1 MSRLRNPYPVVDLFA
16 GPGGLGEGFASL
28 TDGRGKR
35 RFDSVVAIERDEF
48 SHQTLFLRHFM
59 RGFPDGEAPDDYYD
73 FLKGELTAD
82 QLFKKHPAAFAHA
95 KKSALRISLGD
106 DSHAAVKRTIRDR
119 LAGEERWALVGGPPC
134 QAYSLVGRSRMMNC
148 PEFEQDERHTLYLEY
163 LKIIIDHRPPIF
175 VMENVKGLLSATIEG
190 KSAITRIVRDLSNP
204 KSAISQGSNG
214 LSYKLYSL
222 SEQEMPDEEV
232 DPKLFVVRA
241 EDYGIPQARH
251 RMFIV
256 GIRSDLNIKPGR
268 LKSLRP
274 PTVRQTIGS
283 LPAVR
288 SSLSKGTDSPE
299 TWRKEIARI
308 ASMDIRSQLNGAT
321 YARAVAQGVSLSALA
336 KLNAPE
342 HTYSTRYR
350 GASGSSHQV
359 LKSLHDPRLKVLTSH
374 EARGHM
380 ASDLRRYPDNDVAGV
395 RAAYHIW
402 DIARFQRQR
411 SSRGHKEALDID
423 FVELFGDG
431 INCLPANLGS
441 DSYQSYLIVMPAM
454 ILSKLYDRY
463 SARLLEQN
471 VRTFLQARAQ
481 VNKGIR
487 ATIINEPQ
495 MFFAYNN
502 GVTATAQDVE
512 TRVKDGHL
520 QIVRMTDL
528 QIVNGGQTTASLFHT
543 QRRDKADLSGI
554 FVQMKLSVIDS
565 EQSEL
570 VVPRISEYANTQN
583 RVNAAD
589 FFSNHPFHVR
599 MADFSRRLWA
609 PPQQGAQ
616 RETKW
621 FYERARGQYLDAQSK
636 LTPGEQKRFKA
647 EYPKPQMFT
656 KTDLAKFEN
665 VWDDHPKWV
674 NLGSQKNFAKY
685 ASRIGKEWEKSSDGF
700 NEGYFK
706 RAIARGL
713 MFRATEKLVSAQP
726 WYNGGYRANIVAYT
740 LALMGEITK
749 RRNMRVDFQ
758 RVWNAQKVDDDL
770 IEALEIIAGA
780 VNEEIISPPAG
791 TSNVGEWCKKDACWT
806 RIAATADRVAELL
819 PESFWEGAQS
829 AEESATEARSARKTQ
844 KIDNG
849 IEAQRVVLAIT
860 GPDWTELGAYL
871 TSKRL
876 LTPKE
881 QGIVAVAAQIPGKIP
896 TEKQSQV
903 LIEILEKARLEG
915 FTLRSGR

>member
-1 MSRLRNPYPVVDLFA
+1 MTDQTTEEFFHDFRQETLAGAEAESTYQLEAFMDVLSNELIETGFIEGFEHCHYRAPKGMRVDGYWFNDE
-16 GPGGLGEGFASL
+16 GGLDIFIADFDSRRELETLIPSELPTIFKRLTNFFEASIAGSL
-28 TDGRGKR
+28 APDVTTPEYGLVRQIADRR
-35 RFDSVVAIERDEF
+35 AQLRQVNFFLVSERVLSDRFDA
-48 SHQTLFLRHFM
+48 
-59 RGFPDGEAPDDYYD
+59 
-73 FLKGELTAD
+73 
-82 QLFKKHPAAFAHA
+82 
-95 KKSALRISLGD
+95 
-106 DSHAAVKRTIRDR
+106 
-119 LAGEERWALVGGPPC
+119 
-134 QAYSLVGRSRMMNC
+134 
-148 PEFEQDERHTLYLEY
+148 
-163 LKIIIDHRPPIF
+163 
-175 VMENVKGLLSATIEG
+175 
-190 KSAITRIVRDLSNP
+190 
-204 KSAISQGSNG
+204 
-214 LSYKLYSL
+214 
-222 SEQEMPDEEV
+222 
-232 DPKLFVVRA
+232 
-241 EDYGIPQARH
+241 
-251 RMFIV
+251 
-256 GIRSDLNIKPGR
+256 
-268 LKSLRP
+268 
-274 PTVRQTIGS
+274 
-283 LPAVR
+283 
-288 SSLSKGTDSPE
+288 
-299 TWRKEIARI
+299 
-308 ASMDIRSQLNGAT
+308 
-321 YARAVAQGVSLSALA
+321 
-336 KLNAPE
+336 
-342 HTYSTRYR
+342 
-350 GASGSSHQV
+350 
-359 LKSLHDPRLKVLTSH
+359 
-374 EARGHM
+374 
-380 ASDLRRYPDNDVAGV
+380 YPDNDIAGV

-423 FVELFGDG
+423 FVDLFGDG

-454 ILSKLYDRY
+454 ILAKLYDRY

-636 LTPGEQKRFKA
+636 LTAGEQKRFKA

-749 RRNMRVDFQ
+749 RRNVRVDFQ
-758 RVWNAQKVDDDL
+758 RVWNAQKVDGDL
-770 IEALEIIAGA
+770 IEALEIIANE
-780 VNEEIISPPAG
+780 VNKEIISPPSG
-791 TSNVGEWCKKDACWT
+791 ISNVGEWCKKDACWT
-806 RIAATADRVAELL
+806 RISAKADNVADLL
-819 PESFWEGAQS
+819 PDSFWEGVQS
-829 AEESATEARSARKTQ
+829 VEENVVEARSARQTQ

-849 IEAQRVVLAIT
+849 IEAQRTVLAIS
-860 GPDWTELGAYL
+860 GPEWTELCNYL
-871 TSKRL
+871 KSKRL

-881 QGIVAVAAQIPGKIP
+881 QGIVSVAEKIPGKIP
-896 TEKQSQV
+896 TEKQSQI
-903 LIEILEKARLEG
+903 LIEVLEKAKLEG
-915 FTLRSGR
+915 FVPRSQR